1 MITRI
6 HELLNALGIT
16 ANYTGFCYVS
26 LAVELAME
34 DMERLSLVTKRL
46 YPAVARY
53 YNTTASC
60 VERNIRTVVRV
71 AWTRNPSLL
80 KQLSKGGNCSKPTS
94 AQFISILTIYLLQ
107 EKQAAHQQEPRT
119 PTIPNIEIC

>member
-16 ANYTGFCYVS
+16 ANYTGFCYVT
-26 LAVELAME
+26 LAVNLAME

-46 YPAVARY
+46 YPAVARH

-71 AWTRNPSLL
+71 AWAQNPGLL
-80 KQLSKGGNCSKPTS
+80 KKLSTGGNCSKPTS

-107 EKQAAHQQEPRT
+107 EKQTTDHQQETRT
-119 PTIPNIEIC
+119 PTISQR

>member
-16 ANYTGFCYVS
+16 ANYTGFCYVT
-26 LAVELAME
+26 LAVDLAME

-46 YPAVARY
+46 YPAVARH

-71 AWTRNPSLL
+71 AWTQNPDLL
-80 KQLSKGGNCSKPTS
+80 KKLSKGGNRDKPTS
-94 AQFISILTIYLLQ
+94 AQFISILTVYLLQ
-107 EKQAAHQQEPRT
+107 GTQIAPQEEIRI
-119 PTIPNIEIC
+119 PTVS

>member
-26 LAVELAME
+26 LAVAMAME

-46 YPAVARY
+46 YPAVARR

-71 AWTRNPSLL
+71 AWMNNPDLL
-80 KQLSKGGNCSKPTS
+80 KKLSKGGSCGKPTS

-107 EKQAAHQQEPRT
+107 EQETAAYQREHHT
-119 PTIPNIEIC
+119 PSISYF

>member
-26 LAVELAME
+26 LAVAMAME

-46 YPAVARY
+46 YPAVARR

-71 AWTRNPSLL
+71 AWMNNPGLL
-80 KQLSKGGNCSKPTS
+80 KKLSKGGSCGKPTS

-107 EKQAAHQQEPRT
+107 EQETASYQREHHT
-119 PTIPNIEIC
+119 PSISYF